1 MGKWFCFLLVFFLSC
16 KNDKLIEVDSLVLP
30 QHLPSP
36 INVERNPTSK
46 DGIALGRALFYD
58 PILSKD
64 KNVSCQSCHVQS
76 KAFTDGVDF
85 SANGSSRKKVNRNS
99 PTLVNL
105 AWNKYF
111 FWDGGATDLES
122 QAYMPLTH
130 KDEMAIDLTE
140 LVVRLNRDSKYRKSF
155 KLAFNI
161 DSISSPYI
169 VRALAQFQRSIVS
182 FDSKYD
188 RYKRGEVRLNKIELK
203 GLNLFTEKKCTLCH
217 TPPLF
222 HDNSFHNTGLDGT
235 YLDKSEGVFLGRYR
249 ITQLEKDR
257 GKFKTPTL
265 RNISLTGPYMHDGRF
280 TTLEDVLEHY
290 SCGLKYSPT
299 LDEKFI
305 DEKGD
310 VQIEISKTERKA
322 IINFLYCLTD
332 SGLVKNRSYSG
343 IFFETKD

>member
-1 MGKWFCFLLVFFLSC
+1 MSKWLPFLLAFCLSC
-16 KNDKLIEVDSLVLP
+16 KNDKLIEVDSLA
-30 QHLPSP
+30 LPSDLQP
-36 INVERNPTSK
+36 PMSVERNPSSK

-58 PILSKD
+58 PILSKN
-64 KNVSCQSCHVQS
+64 KNVSCQSCHIQS
-76 KAFTDGVDF
+76 KAFTDGVDYP
-85 SANGSSRKKVNRNS
+85 SNGSSRKKLNRNS

-105 AWNKYF
+105 AWSNYF

-130 KDEMAIDLTE
+130 KDEMAIDLNE
-140 LVVRLNRDSKYRKSF
+140 LVARLNWDSYYRKSF
-155 KLAFNI
+155 KLAFSI

-188 RYKRGEVRLNKIELK
+188 RYKRGEVRLNEIELK
-203 GLNLFTEKKCTLCH
+203 GLNLFTEKRCASCH

-222 HDNSFHNTGLDGT
+222 HDNSFHNTGLDSGYADT
-235 YLDKSEGVFLGRYR
+235 MEGIFLGRYR

-265 RNISLTGPYMHDGRF
+265 RNIILTGPYMHDGRF
-280 TTLEDVLEHY
+280 ASLDDVLEHY
-290 SCGLKYSPT
+290 SEGLKYSPT

-305 DEKGD
+305 DKKGNA
-310 VQIEISKTERKA
+310 QIKISKKEGDA
-322 IINFLYCLTD
+322 IISFLRCLTD
-332 SGLVKNRSYSG
+332 SSLMETRIHSS
-343 IFFETKD
+343 FF